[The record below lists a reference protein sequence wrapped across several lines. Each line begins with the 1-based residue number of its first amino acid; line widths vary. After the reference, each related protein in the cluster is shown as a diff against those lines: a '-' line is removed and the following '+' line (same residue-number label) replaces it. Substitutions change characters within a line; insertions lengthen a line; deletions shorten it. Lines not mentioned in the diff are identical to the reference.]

1 MKFINNEK
9 GAALIYVIMISVV
22 LTTFLTVILMTT
34 TNSQKAGDSSEKEK
48 IVTNLAVSG
57 MQSLLRYHLPGQ
69 QPTVIGQLTFLKN
82 NTGSYYGTAG
92 LSIIQPKGDSVTYRQ
107 YLVLSTKTDTE
118 ALDLANI
125 VVQSS
130 IDPFNTLYKLV
141 TTATV
146 GDTNNNQ
153 QRDAGEY
160 SFKIKSLIRSI
171 GVNTAS
177 SLKDILSYSF
187 PQQTGPATIDTANR
201 TIIIEVTAVT
211 AGTNLSNLVATFTVS
226 PGATIKVG
234 STSQTSGTGGTTNNF
249 SNSTTTPFVYT
260 ITAADGTT
268 NNWTVVVTQVG
279 GVGDNGIVWNV
290 APDGTRTPQVFGDTL
305 ISSTTLLISSSI
317 GTVSSSGNYTFQAT
331 NGIVIEPGVNLTSTG
346 TNSTVSLASSAGSIT
361 IPSTFLKTS
370 GNGNNSPYD
379 IAISAALDLDIRGA
393 TIEAQRDISLSAG
406 RKIYA
411 QNATVNNFKN
421 NGAITFTITNA
432 SNDPTNS
439 KILYVDGLKVNQ
451 ATTAGSIGVKICGT
465 TGTGSRPINGF
476 NSFTGG
482 YCN

>member
-1 MKFINNEK
+1 
-9 GAALIYVIMISVV
+9 
-22 LTTFLTVILMTT
+22 
-34 TNSQKAGDSSEKEK
+34 
-48 IVTNLAVSG
+48 

-69 QPTVIGQLTFLKN
+69 QPTVTSQLTFLKN
-82 NTGSYYGTAG
+82 NTGSYYRTAG
-92 LSIIQPKGDSVTYRQ
+92 LSIIQPTGDSVTYRQ
-107 YLVLSTKTDTE
+107 YLVLSVKTDTE
-118 ALDLANI
+118 ALDLTNI
-125 VVQSS
+125 VVQSA
-130 IDPFNTLYKLV
+130 IDPFNTVYKLV

-153 QRDAGEY
+153 HRDVGEN

-201 TIIIEVTAVT
+201 TIIIEVSAPD
-211 AGTNLSNLVATFTVS
+211 LSNLVATFTIS

-234 STSQTSGTGGTTNNF
+234 STSQTSGGTTNNF

-260 ITAADGTT
+260 ITAADTTT

-290 APDGTRTPQVFGDTL
+290 APDGTRSPQVFGNTL
-305 ISSTTLLISSSI
+305 TSSTTLLITSSI
-317 GTVSSSGNYTFQAT
+317 GTVSSSGNYSFQAA

-346 TNSTVSLASSAGSIT
+346 SNSTVSLTSSAGSIT
-361 IPSTFLKTS
+361 IPSTFLQTT

-379 IAISAALDLDIRGA
+379 IAINAALDLDIRGA
-393 TIEAQRDISLSAG
+393 TIEAQRDISFSAG
-406 RKIYA
+406 RKIFA
-411 QNATVNNFKN
+411 QNATINNFKN
-421 NGAITFTITNA
+421 SGKITFTITNA
-432 SNDPTNS
+432 STDPTNS

-465 TGTGSRPINGF
+465 TGTGSQPINGF